1 MPADTSETA
10 YTSWLQQPPAGTS
23 IDERVEL
30 GRAARKKL
38 PRSAIA
44 NWAPPADRPRATELL
59 LSQEESRIPA
69 LVPVRHAR
77 MSQSALAFYR
87 GGAIVMAS
95 DLGRTVNSGLEVMLC
110 GDAHLSNFGIFGSAE
125 HNVVFDVNDFDE
137 TAPGPFEWDVMRLVA
152 SFVLTAE
159 DQGLGSSLGA
169 KAAEAAA
176 QAYQSRM
183 TVAARTSLLG
193 NWYAMFTTEQ
203 IVEFAQSKGGNKMA
217 SKTQRRVDKNLGKV
231 KSRDAWSAVR
241 KLTEVGPD
249 GKLRFLDQPP
259 LLLRMPADVMKVN
272 YRDMFDT
279 FLATLGADKAA
290 LLSQFEILDVA
301 HKVVGVGSVGLPA
314 IAMLLSGPD
323 PDDLLVMQF
332 KAAQASVLEQW
343 TRPAP
348 FDQHGERV
356 VTGQRFMQASGD
368 PFLGWL
374 HAATRNVD
382 LYGRQLRDFKWSVD
396 LVGISATQ
404 LTRYAE
410 LCGATLAM
418 AHARTGDPAAI
429 SAYLGSGPKFA
440 KAMSR
445 FARTYSD
452 LAKQD
457 YADFVAAT
465 KESIEQS
472 DPTALTEEDL
482 AEYRIG

>member
-1 MPADTSETA
+1 
-10 YTSWLQQPPAGTS
+10 
-23 IDERVEL
+23 
-30 GRAARKKL
+30 
-38 PRSAIA
+38 
-44 NWAPPADRPRATELL
+44 
-59 LSQEESRIPA
+59 
-69 LVPVRHAR
+69 
-77 MSQSALAFYR
+77 
-87 GGAIVMAS
+87 
-95 DLGRTVNSGLEVMLC
+95 
-110 GDAHLSNFGIFGSAE
+110 
-125 HNVVFDVNDFDE
+125 
-137 TAPGPFEWDVMRLVA
+137 
-152 SFVLTAE
+152 
-159 DQGLGSSLGA
+159 
-169 KAAEAAA
+169 
-176 QAYQSRM
+176 M

-290 LLSQFEILDVA
+290 LLSQFDPGRGAQGGRRGQRRATGDRDVA
-301 HKVVGVGSVGLPA
+301 VRARPRRLAGDAVQGRAGFRVGAMDAPRAVRSARRTGGDRSAIHAGLRRPVPGLAARGHAQRRSVWTSVARLQVVG
-314 IAMLLSGPD
+314 
-323 PDDLLVMQF
+323 
-332 KAAQASVLEQW
+332 
-343 TRPAP
+343 R
-348 FDQHGERV
+348 
-356 VTGQRFMQASGD
+356 
-368 PFLGWL
+368 
-374 HAATRNVD
+374 
-382 LYGRQLRDFKWSVD
+382 

-445 FARTYSD
+445 FARTY
-452 LAKQD
+452 
-457 YADFVAAT
+457 
-465 KESIEQS
+465 
-472 DPTALTEEDL
+472 PTLRSRTTPTSW
-482 AEYRIG
+482 RRPRSPSSSPTPPP